1 MSSLRYSAKLLGLFA
16 AVVLAAATSMTFDP
30 ELIDAVRRGDVDA
43 VRSLV
48 RQGLDVNGAQG
59 DGLTPLHLAA
69 TNGGAEIAEI
79 LVYAGANLE
88 ARTRNGAH
96 TPLHVASRGGHSGVI
111 EILLGA
117 GADLAVRTTNGSTP
131 LHFAAVSGVPSATEV
146 LLDHGAEVDAREHAA
161 GQTPLI
167 YAASSNYLEA
177 VKVLLAWDADP
188 NAATTEVDIAARAI
202 EDGEEKKLRNRRMT
216 LLREFES
223 DQDQEETEEDAEE
236 EATEEDTAE
245 EETAEEEAAEEE
257 AAEEEA
263 AEEEA
268 AEEEAAEEEAAEEE
282 AAEEE
287 AAQEVDVLT
296 AVTVIQGP
304 YNFATMVSRKGAMT
318 PLHHAVRQGHAEV
331 VQALLEA
338 GADVNRLSADGTSPL
353 LIATI
358 NGHWDLGLFLL
369 EHDADP
375 NLAAHSGIAPLFATI
390 NLRWVAKTQ
399 YPQPLSHWNQAV
411 NYLDYMGALIEAG
424 ADPNARITMR
434 MWHEEYMEQRLVDPS
449 GATPFWRAAYGLD
462 VIAMRFLVEHG
473 ADPTIRSVRPRSGRS
488 GNTDG
493 PRRGSRD
500 TTDYSGM
507 PVIPVGGPSLTPLHM
522 AAGAGQGDRI
532 GHGAT
537 HRHVPGANAWMRAVR
552 YLVEEVGLDVNARD
566 HTGLTPL
573 HGAAGRGDIE
583 MIQYLVEHGA
593 DATFKARD
601 GDSTADY
608 ANSRVRGIPPYPE
621 ATALLRSLGS
631 DFKDDCAHC

>member
-1 MSSLRYSAKLLGLFA
+1 MSNLRYSAKLFGLLA
-16 AVVLAAATSMTFDP
+16 AVVLAGATSTTFDP
-30 ELIDAVRRGDVDA
+30 ELIDAVRRGDVEA

-48 RQGLDVNGAQG
+48 RQGVDVNSAQG

-69 TNGGAEIAEI
+69 TSGGAEIADI

-96 TPLHVASRGGHSGVI
+96 TPLHIASRGGHAAVI
-111 EILLGA
+111 DILLGA
-117 GADLAVRTTNGSTP
+117 GADLAVRTANGSTP
-131 LHFAAVSGVPSATEV
+131 LHFAAVSGVPSAAEM
-146 LLDHGAEVDAREHAA
+146 LLDHGAEVDAREDAA

-188 NAATTEVDIAARAI
+188 NAATTDVDIAARSLA
-202 EDGEEKKLRNRRMT
+202 DNQEKRLRNRRMD
-216 LLREFES
+216 LLRELES
-223 DQDQEETEEDAEE
+223 G
-236 EATEEDTAE
+236 EA
-245 EETAEEEAAEEE
+245 EEAAEEE
-257 AAEEEA
+257 EVAEEEV
-263 AEEEA
+263 AEEEVG
-268 AEEEAAEEEAAEEE
+268 EEEVAE
-282 AAEEE
+282 
-287 AAQEVDVLT
+287 EVDVLT
-296 AVTVIQGP
+296 AVTVLEGP

-318 PLHHAVRQGHAEV
+318 PLHHAARQGHAEV

-338 GADVNRLSADGTSPL
+338 GAEVNRLSADGTSPL
-353 LIATI
+353 LITTI

-369 EHDADP
+369 EHGADP

-399 YPQPLSHWNQAV
+399 YPQPLGHWNQAV

-434 MWHEEYMEQRLVDPS
+434 MWHEEYMEQRLVDPT

-462 VIAMRFLVEHG
+462 VIGMRFLIEHG
-473 ADPTIRSVRPRSGRS
+473 ADPTIRSVRPRSGRGGD
-488 GNTDG
+488 GNTAG
-493 PRRGSRD
+493 PRTGGRRD
-500 TTDYSGM
+500 VTDYSGM
-507 PVIPVGGPSLTPLHM
+507 PPIPVGGPSLTPLHM

-537 HRHVPGANAWMRAVR
+537 HRHAPGANAWMRAVR

-593 DATFKARD
+593 DPTLKARD

-621 ATALLRSLGS
+621 AAALLRSLGA

>member
-1 MSSLRYSAKLLGLFA
+1 MSNLRYSAKLFGLLA
-16 AVVLAAATSMTFDP
+16 AVVLAGATSTTFDP
-30 ELIDAVRRGDVDA
+30 ELIDAVRRGDVEA

-48 RQGLDVNGAQG
+48 RQGVDVNGAQG

-69 TNGGAEIAEI
+69 TSGGAEIAEI

-88 ARTRNGAH
+88 SRTRNGAH
-96 TPLHVASRGGHSGVI
+96 TPLHIASRGGHSAVI
-111 EILLGA
+111 EVLLGA
-117 GADLAVRTTNGSTP
+117 SADLAVRTANGSTP
-131 LHFAAVSGVPSATEV
+131 LHFAAVSGVPSAAEM
-146 LLDHGAEVDAREHAA
+146 LLDHGAEVDAREDAA

-188 NAATTEVDIAARAI
+188 NAATTDVDLAARALA
-202 EDGEEKKLRNRRMT
+202 DNEEKRLRNRRMD
-216 LLREFES
+216 LLRELES
-223 DQDQEETEEDAEE
+223 AESGEAEAAEE
-236 EATEEDTAE
+236 
-245 EETAEEEAAEEE
+245 EEEAAEEE
-257 AAEEEA
+257 PAEEEAPEAEVAEEEA
-263 AEEEA
+263 AE
-268 AEEEAAEEEAAEEE
+268 
-282 AAEEE
+282 
-287 AAQEVDVLT
+287 EVDVLT
-296 AVTVIQGP
+296 AVTVLEGP

-318 PLHHAVRQGHAEV
+318 PLHHAARQGHAEV

-369 EHDADP
+369 EHGADP

-424 ADPNARITMR
+424 ADPNTRITMR
-434 MWHEEYMEQRLVDPS
+434 MWHEEYMEQRLVDPT

-462 VIAMRFLVEHG
+462 VIAMRFLIERG
-473 ADPTIRSVRPRSGRS
+473 ADPTIRSVRPRSGRAA
-488 GNTDG
+488 NTDG
-493 PRRGSRD
+493 PRTGGRRD
-500 TTDYSGM
+500 ATDYSGM
-507 PVIPVGGPSLTPLHM
+507 PPIPVGGPSLTPLHM

-537 HRHVPGANAWMRAVR
+537 HRHAPGADPWMRAVR

-583 MIQYLVEHGA
+583 MIQYLVERGA
-593 DATFKARD
+593 DPTLKARD

-621 ATALLRSLGS
+621 AAALLRSLGA